1 MNAAILSAAVAD
13 YRPEAA
19 AEQKIKRTEGENLT
33 LTLTPNPD
41 IAATLGSIK
50 REGQL
55 LIGFAL
61 ETNNEES
68 NALRKMV
75 QKNLDYI
82 VLNSLQDE
90 GAGFGHDTN
99 KVTILSRKGE
109 RISFGLKSKKEVARD
124 IIETILYPHSQGTG

>member
-68 NALRKMV
+68 NALKKWCRK
-75 QKNLDYI
+75 
-82 VLNSLQDE
+82 
-90 GAGFGHDTN
+90 
-99 KVTILSRKGE
+99 SR
-109 RISFGLKSKKEVARD
+109 
-124 IIETILYPHSQGTG
+124 LYRP